1 MKCWIKF
8 QPKQK
13 GSFKAMSVLLPV
25 EGLDPSD
32 PQTSSSLYQTFYSK
46 FQRKI
51 STKMKRGSK
60 NPIRKTVSQK
70 KQPKTT
76 LPKTW
81 VYTNHS
87 NFPQEL
93 SGLYKLHIVFFL
105 ADYVDGYFRL
115 SLGKYFFWGLSSQC
129 LFFLGQGENIPG
141 KKSLNK
147 NSSKV
152 RRNTSS
158 QEHLSKT

>member
-1 MKCWIKF
+1 
-8 QPKQK
+8 
-13 GSFKAMSVLLPV
+13 MSVLLPV
-25 EGLDPSD
+25 EGLEPPD

-46 FQRKI
+46 FQRNI
-51 STKMKRGSK
+51 STKMKSL
-60 NPIRKTVSQK
+60 ILKTVSQK
-70 KQPKTT
+70 NQPKTN

-93 SGLYKLHIVFFL
+93 SGLYKLHILFFFL
-105 ADYVDGYFRL
+105 ADYVDEYFRL
-115 SLGKYFFWGLSSQC
+115 SLGNIFLRAFFPMS
-129 LFFLGQGENIPG
+129 FFLGQGKNIPG

-152 RRNTSS
+152 RRNTSPRA
-158 QEHLSKT
+158 HLSKT